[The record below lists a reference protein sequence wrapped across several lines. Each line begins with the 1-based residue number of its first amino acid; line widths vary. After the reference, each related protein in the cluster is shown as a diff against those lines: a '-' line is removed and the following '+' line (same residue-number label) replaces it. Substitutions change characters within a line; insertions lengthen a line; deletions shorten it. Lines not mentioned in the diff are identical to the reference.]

1 MPSALWM
8 KAMSERH
15 LVSIREVD
23 RIDPIPNADAIE
35 VLTID
40 GWQVVSKKGEF
51 KVGDLCVFF
60 EIDSI
65 VPDTA
70 PFKFLIDKQGK
81 NFEKGFG
88 ARLRT
93 IKLRGQIS
101 QGLALPLAQFPEITD
116 EHIQCELGV
125 GADAQLDEL
134 LGVYKYEP
142 KIHASMAGQI
152 KGNYPH
158 WIPKTDQERIQ
169 NCYRS
174 FESRGYFKSGF
185 VVEEKL
191 EGSSM
196 TIYVNREGELG
207 VTSRNMDLKLE
218 QEGNAFVNAA
228 KKSGLLEFLQQ
239 YHEMGKEVVPDEP
252 PMIAI
257 RGELIGPNIQGN
269 IYGLTEHEFRVFDVY
284 VGNFQRYMAFPERQL
299 FIQLVESTGLEVK
312 TAPIIG
318 SVMLDGV
325 DIESIINEADGQ
337 SAIAETAREGL
348 VFKSLDVVDKHIPS
362 FKSISKNYLLAE
374 A

>member
-1 MPSALWM
+1 
-8 KAMSERH
+8 MSERK
-15 LVSIREVD
+15 LVSIREVG

-35 VLTID
+35 VLNVD

-51 KVGDLCVFF
+51 KAGDLCVFF

-65 VPDTA
+65 LPDQ
-70 PFKFLIDKQGK
+70 PQFKFLIDKQGK
-81 NFEKGFG
+81 QFEKGLG

-93 IKLRGQIS
+93 VKLRGQIS
-101 QGLALPLAQFPEITD
+101 QGLALPLSQFPEITE
-116 EHIQCELGV
+116 EHIQCDLTV

-142 KIHASMAGQI
+142 KIHASLAGQI
-152 KGNYPH
+152 RGNYPH

-185 VVEEKL
+185 VVEEKM
-191 EGSSM
+191 EGSSI
-196 TIYVNREGELG
+196 TLYVNREGEVG

-218 QEGNAFVNAA
+218 QEGNAFVDAA
-228 KKSGLLEFLQQ
+228 KKSGFLDFLKQ
-239 YHEMGKEVVPDEP
+239 YHDIGKEVMPEEP
-252 PMIAI
+252 PMVAI

-269 IYGLTEHEFRVFDVY
+269 IYGLSETEIRVFDVFL
-284 VGNFQRYMAFPERQL
+284 GNFQRYMAFPERQL
-299 FIQLVESTGLEVK
+299 FIQLMESTGMEVK
-312 TAPIIG
+312 TAPVIG
-318 SVMLDGV
+318 SVMLEGV
-325 DIESIINEADGQ
+325 DIENIINEADGQ
-337 SAIAETAREGL
+337 SALADTAREGL
-348 VFKSLDVVDKHIPS
+348 VFKSLDVQDKHIPS

>member
-1 MPSALWM
+1 
-8 KAMSERH
+8 MSDDRK
-15 LVSIREVD
+15 LVTVREID

-40 GWQVVSKKGEF
+40 GWQCVAKKGEF
-51 KVGDLCVFF
+51 DISDLCVFF

-65 VPDTA
+65 LPDM
-70 PFKFLIDKQGK
+70 PQFKFLIDKQGK
-81 NFEKGFG
+81 QFEKGLG
-88 ARLRT
+88 VRLRT
-93 IKLRGQIS
+93 IKLRGQVS
-101 QGLALPLAQFPEITD
+101 QGLALPISQFPEIESEMRRLLD
-116 EHIQCELGV
+116 DPEEPYVSIE
-125 GADAQLDEL
+125 DMSFDEL

-169 NCYRS
+169 NCFRT
-174 FESRGYFKSGF
+174 FENRGYFKSGF

-196 TIYVNREGELG
+196 TIYINREGELG

-218 QEGNAFVNAA
+218 QEGNAFVDAA

-239 YHEMGKEVVPDEP
+239 YHDMGKEVVPDEP

-299 FIQLVESTGLEVK
+299 FIQLIESTGLEVK
-312 TAPIIG
+312 TAPVIG
-318 SVMLDGV
+318 SVMLEGV
-325 DIESIINEADGQ
+325 DIENIINEADGQ